1 MARIAISNMNCGGC
15 AKGVTSTVKEAD
27 PSAQIEVDLDR
38 KQIAVTGIS
47 SDGSSLIAA
56 LQAAGWKAE
65 IVAA

>member
-1 MARIAISNMNCGGC
+1 MSCGGC

-47 SDGSSLIAA
+47 SDGSPLIAA